1 MNRRQKMK
9 IAGQIGLVILGIAV
23 IYLIVMLIDNR
34 IGIFES
40 DDTDDSYEEEEL
52 PIDIDGKIYELS
64 HEMSTYLV
72 MGTDNSGNEEADERK
87 DYVGSMADFMLLLV
101 VDDTDQTYQYI
112 QLNRDTITEVPF
124 LLADGTSYASADI
137 QMCCAHAYGG
147 SKMESCENTEKTVSM
162 FLHGIPID
170 GYYALKMDAIPELNH
185 AVGGV
190 TVTIEDDFT
199 AIDPEMKPGATL
211 KLSDEQ
217 AYTFVHNRMDIGD
230 GENTSRMRRHRAYIH
245 TSFIVEEV
253 PGCLVYGDED
263 RMIEAGQNILENA
276 IKYGDGRSIW
286 ISFSEE
292 EDHVLVSI
300 TNTGHTLPQEEMTH
314 IFDSFYR
321 GSNSEQIRGSGLG
334 LYICKEL
341 LHKMDGEIFAGTAKD
356 NEFTVTIVLRKI

>member
-211 KLSDEQ
+211 KLSDQQ

-230 GENTSRMRRHRAYIH
+230 GENTSRMRRHRAY
-245 TSFIVEEV
+245 
-253 PGCLVYGDED
+253 
-263 RMIEAGQNILENA
+263 
-276 IKYGDGRSIW
+276 
-286 ISFSEE
+286 
-292 EDHVLVSI
+292 
-300 TNTGHTLPQEEMTH
+300 
-314 IFDSFYR
+314 
-321 GSNSEQIRGSGLG
+321 
-334 LYICKEL
+334 
-341 LHKMDGEIFAGTAKD
+341 MDAMAKTVQKQAAKD
-356 NEFTVTIVLRKI
+356 KKYVTRVYNELSEYSTTDMGSAYSSLFIIVFSSANSHFDKIISCKATVNINIPQNLPYILIVSYQEYTIAQSHSTPPYFFLQSLY

>member
-40 DDTDDSYEEEEL
+40 DDTDDSYEEEQL

-185 AVGGV
+185 TVGGV

-230 GENTSRMRRHRAYIH
+230 GENTSRMRRHRAYMDAMTKTVQEQAAKDKKYVTRVYNELSEYSTTDMGSKTLSSIAKKVNTYTNKGLVTPEGETKLGKALNDGLEH
-245 TSFIVEEV
+245 TEF
-253 PGCLVYGDED
+253 YADED
-263 RMIEAGQNILENA
+263 KL
-276 IKYGDGRSIW
+276 IKLIRDIYPLTEVGDA
-286 ISFSEE
+286 E
-292 EDHVLVSI
+292 
-300 TNTGHTLPQEEMTH
+300 
-314 IFDSFYR
+314 
-321 GSNSEQIRGSGLG
+321 
-334 LYICKEL
+334 
-341 LHKMDGEIFAGTAKD
+341 DGE
-356 NEFTVTIVLRKI
+356 E